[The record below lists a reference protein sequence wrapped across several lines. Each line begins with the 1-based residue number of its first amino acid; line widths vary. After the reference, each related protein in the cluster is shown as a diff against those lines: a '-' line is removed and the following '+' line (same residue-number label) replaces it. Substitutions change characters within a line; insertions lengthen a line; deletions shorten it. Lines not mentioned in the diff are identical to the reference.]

1 MLEKYRIGDLHTYL
15 QQRGIAYCNFPC
27 GRDLKMTDLLNVAD
41 PEKSAAVYE
50 KIFGAVAERK
60 NNRIWFQTGRSR
72 IGLLPSPEGQRAG
85 VNHFCVAAAPFNYAA
100 AAKKLEAAG
109 ATVERSDDPAAP
121 QFRDPDGFLVQVMS
135 PRRP

>member
-15 QQRGIAYCNFPC
+15 QQRGIAYRDFPS
-27 GRDLKMTDLLNVAD
+27 GRDLNMTDLLNVAD

-60 NNRIWFQTGRSR
+60 NNRIWFQTGSSR

-85 VNHFCVAAAPFNYAA
+85 VNQFCVAAAPFNYEA
-100 AAKKLEAAG
+100 AAKKLWPPAL
-109 ATVERSDDPAAP
+109 RSNVPMIRLP
-121 QFRDPDGFLVQVMS
+121 QQF
-135 PRRP
+135 